1 LNGIGKVSTIWFADN
16 ERALALA
23 CGSLS
28 QPFGAII
35 GLILPIFFVTEIK
48 DGGSDDTQ

>member
-1 LNGIGKVSTIWFADN
+1 LNGIGKVSTIWFSDN

-35 GLILPIFFVTEIK
+35 GLILPIFFVKEIK
-48 DGGSDDTQ
+48 NDDTDMS